1 MKTLLIIILFIVSIK
16 GLAQEIP
23 NNIKDTIFV
32 VFDYKKVANL
42 GMSRS
47 YDLNKKEV
55 FSVWNKE
62 KDSIIFIGKDNVQFH
77 KRYLKKA
84 IPISKLIT
92 MGIFNYLKLVE
103 NKIIF
108 MIDDKDISR
117 KVMLVKIDEA
127 IFKARPQE
135 CF

>member
-1 MKTLLIIILFIVSIK
+1 MKNSFIFIILLFATLAK
-16 GLAQEIP
+16 AQEKP
-23 NNIKDTIFV
+23 TVLKDTIFV

-84 IPISKLIT
+84 MPISKLIT

-127 IFKARPQE
+127 IFSERPQE
-135 CF
+135 